1 VGYDA
6 AIASFLLVSWSLW
19 LPNFYFQIYAFMN
32 SRLKDHVSCAAYY
45 DYLDAILKTTN
56 SGRSVRLFM
65 DLDFTTQF
73 EIARPTREYR
83 ALLELL
89 PKIYVGRGDRLQS
102 IVKIMCDGVKNSLN
116 ETGMHLPHAGD
127 TNTN

>member
-1 VGYDA
+1 
-6 AIASFLLVSWSLW
+6 
-19 LPNFYFQIYAFMN
+19 MN
-32 SRLKDHVSCAAYY
+32 SRLKDRVSCAGYY

-56 SGRSVRLFM
+56 SGRSVCLFV
-65 DLDFTTQF
+65 DLDFRTQF
-73 EIARPTREYR
+73 EIARPTREYT

-116 ETGMHLPHAGD
+116 ETGMHLPHGGN

>member
-32 SRLKDHVSCAAYY
+32 SRLKDRVSCAGYY

-56 SGRSVRLFM
+56 SGRSVRLFV
-65 DLDFTTQF
+65 DLDFRTQF

-89 PKIYVGRGDRLQS
+89 QGTQHSRCSLLVLAITPVHPRELVYLKI
-102 IVKIMCDGVKNSLN
+102 
-116 ETGMHLPHAGD
+116 E
-127 TNTN
+127 